1 MCLVET
7 ISEHLAKLCHL
18 SVSQGQSTNHRETSK
33 ERYLKRTTNL
43 VEPNPDS
50 QIAHCQAHQLPRT
63 PLLLLLLRH
72 ILFRERKELP
82 EIRWCQNNWIFKTFQ
97 LPECPLTSSVLH
109 NSVPKT

>member
-33 ERYLKRTTNL
+33 ERYLKSTTNL

-50 QIAHCQAHQLPRT
+50 KIAHCQAHQLPRT
-63 PLLLLLLRH
+63 P
-72 ILFRERKELP
+72 P
-82 EIRWCQNNWIFKTFQ
+82 PPTT
-97 LPECPLTSSVLH
+97 LTSQKNLVGRISGLKRATGDPLVSKRLDF
-109 NSVPKT
+109 